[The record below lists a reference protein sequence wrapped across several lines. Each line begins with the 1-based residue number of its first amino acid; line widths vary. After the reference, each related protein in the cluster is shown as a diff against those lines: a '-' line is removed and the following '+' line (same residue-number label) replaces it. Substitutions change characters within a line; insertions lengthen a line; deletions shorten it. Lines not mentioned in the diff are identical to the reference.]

1 MTATLPIS
9 MSHREKLLKFHI
21 SNQLKNTV
29 YIKKLILKNNKKD
42 HNNDNNDN
50 NDMVNAIVK
59 SWNYFGIRDPKE
71 PFRFIVTKQLVKASS
86 SSSSTT
92 TTPSITTTT
101 TTTTTFDNDKSI
113 IPIQNLEYHP
123 QAQLHINLV
132 MHHSLTSTEHLFL
145 TQVNDPILRIRKI
158 RKRGIEKT
166 IGDSRQ
172 NINEA
177 LKALDEDEARRI
189 TTVPPSSQSEI
200 ANIDEINITHDS
212 ALTGGR
218 YLKYSRE
225 CSQTPWAI
233 QGKKLTEISVSEC
246 IIGVFKKYHKC
257 DDTKFVTAG
266 REDANVR
273 MLGTGRPFYCELINP
288 RRPILKKEEYEQME
302 KEINSSSKTKDI
314 VQVRQ
319 IQHILPNDTKI
330 IKEGEEKKR
339 KTYRALVWLS
349 EPLTQD
355 MIDKCNKAGEN
366 EFITY
371 QKTPIR
377 VFQRR
382 GAAVREKTIHTL
394 KMEKAEEKPDSHFAV
409 VYMNTQAGTYI
420 KEFVHGDL
428 GRTKPNLATIIDAK
442 YADLI
447 ELDVMEVDL
456 EWPPISS

>member
-1 MTATLPIS
+1 

-21 SNQLKNTV
+21 SYQLNTGH
-29 YIKKLILKNNKKD
+29 IKKILSKNNNNNNNK
-42 HNNDNNDN
+42 HNDINN
-50 NDMVNAIVK
+50 VLK
-59 SWNYFGIRDPKE
+59 TWKQFGIRDPKE
-71 PFRFIVTKQLVKASS
+71 PFRYIVTNELIKL
-86 SSSSTT
+86 SSTST
-92 TTPSITTTT
+92 TSDNITNDTATT
-101 TTTTTFDNDKSI
+101 NI
-113 IPIQNLEYHP
+113 NNLTYNQ
-123 QAQLHINLV
+123 QAPLHINLI
-132 MHHSLTSTEHLFL
+132 MHHSLTATEHLFL
-145 TQVNDPILRIRKI
+145 TQVKDPVLLLRKV
-158 RKRGIEKT
+158 RKRGVEKT

-177 LKALDEDEARRI
+177 LKALDENEARRI
-189 TTVPPSSQSEI
+189 TTIPPLPQSEI
-200 ANIDEINITHDS
+200 SNIDEINITHDS
-212 ALTGGR
+212 SYTGGR
-218 YLKYSRE
+218 YIKLSRE
-225 CSQTPWAI
+225 CSQTPWVI
-233 QGKKLTEISVSEC
+233 KGKKLADISVSEC
-246 IIGVFKKYHKC
+246 IVDIFKKYHKC

-273 MLGTGRPFYCELINP
+273 MLGTGRPFYCELVNP
-288 RRPILKKEEYEQME
+288 RRPILNQEEYHQME
-302 KEINSSSKTKDI
+302 LEINSSPKSKDI

-319 IQHILPNDTKI
+319 IQNISPDDTKI

-355 MIDKCNKAGEN
+355 IIDKCNKAGES

-382 GAAVREKTIHTL
+382 GAAVREKTIHSL
-394 KMEKAEEKPDSHFAV
+394 KMERAEKNTNSHFAV

-428 GRTKPNLATIIDAK
+428 GRTKPNLATIANVK

-456 EWPPISS
+456 QWPPLSS